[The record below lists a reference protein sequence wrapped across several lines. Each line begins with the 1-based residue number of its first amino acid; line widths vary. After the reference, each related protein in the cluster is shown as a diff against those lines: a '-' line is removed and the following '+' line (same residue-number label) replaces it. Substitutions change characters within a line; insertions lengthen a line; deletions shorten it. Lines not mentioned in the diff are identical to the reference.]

1 MIGMTITMRMM
12 RTMSHDQHV
21 VRLVQHLVHR
31 VLLRDRVAQ
40 LRARVR
46 RDLLLRKRK
55 KRKIPVGWLTIE
67 PMMMVPSG
75 LKAKTKH
82 GTIESQDRVIG
93 SSGRIR

>member
-1 MIGMTITMRMM
+1 MIGMTTTMRLMKMM
-12 RTMSHDQHV
+12 YHA
-21 VRLVQHLVHR
+21 QHLVHR